1 MPVHESCQASD
12 SYNLLF
18 SRKGNNMQT
27 IIQQTQFIWQRYW
40 LLRWTIAN
48 SFAWWLALGI
58 AALFLYLFGIWG
70 AIISGASVGLIIG
83 AIQATLFHNSK
94 SVIPTRSWILFSAL
108 GGLLATLPVYLLTF
122 VALFHLTLGLLLM
135 GAIFGGILGAMQ
147 ALILRRH
154 NEDQAIL
161 WVIASVIAG
170 GLCAPLSLSA
180 SNIGLPLI
188 FAPGPIIFGLI
199 TGWVFIHPPKT

>member
-1 MPVHESCQASD
+1 
-12 SYNLLF
+12 
-18 SRKGNNMQT
+18 MQT
-27 IIQQTQFIWQRYW
+27 TIQQIQFIWQRYW

-83 AIQATLFHNSK
+83 AAQASIFHNLK
-94 SVIPTRSWILFSAL
+94 SEIPIRSWILFSAL
-108 GGLLATLPVYLLTF
+108 GGLLATIPVYLLAF
-122 VALFHLTLGLLLM
+122 IVFLHLSLGLLLI
-135 GAIFGGILGAMQ
+135 GAIFGGVLGTMQ
-147 ALILRRH
+147 ALILRHH

-161 WVIASVIAG
+161 WVIACIIAG

-180 SNIGLPLI
+180 SSMGLPLI

-199 TGWVFIHPPKT
+199 TGWVFINPPKI